1 MFSMAAQTVY
11 GSLVNLH
18 AALIPLESLCN
29 HEAAGRIQDRLAL
42 MERA

>member
-11 GSLVNLH
+11 GSLVKLH
-18 AALIPLESLCN
+18 AARIPLESLGN